1 MKKLISS
8 SIRQLVTALATPE
21 TTYKPTELWAMV
33 LPVLKLMQL
42 HNLASSKKNMTKV
55 HLDQARGSDRLYEIY
70 LARDSIITP
79 KVIERIK
86 LHEDDFHSM
95 KWDTQAIQVF
105 VWGPYQEPEAE
116 NPKQKALPP
125 GSPQTPVMP

>member
-1 MKKLISS
+1 MKELISS
-8 SIRQLVTALATPE
+8 SIRRLVHALEAPE
-21 TTYKPTELWAMV
+21 TSYKPTELWAMV
-33 LPVLKLMQL
+33 LPVLKKMKLS
-42 HNLASSKKNMTKV
+42 NLASSKKQMTKV
-55 HLDQARGSDRLYEIY
+55 HLDQARGTDRLYEIY

-79 KVIERIK
+79 DVIERIK
-86 LHEDDFHSM
+86 LNLNDFHSM

-116 NPKQKALPP
+116 NPKQQALPP